1 MQGGWGA
8 QRKAA
13 KFRKKGRAAD
23 CLSIAADGKARAES
37 FECGSALL
45 DTTKN
50 FRPSGAGSFCTASLQ
65 KLKKGKG
72 STFVFALGFSAMP
85 LVIDEAF

>member
-23 CLSIAADGKARAES
+23 CSSIAADGKARAES
-37 FECGSALL
+37 LECGSALL
-45 DTTKN
+45 DTTIK
-50 FRPSGAGSFCTASLQ
+50 FRPSAAEASAQLRCKSSKRQREHFCFCAWLS
-65 KLKKGKG
+65 
-72 STFVFALGFSAMP
+72 ALP

>member
-13 KFRKKGRAAD
+13 KFRKKGRAED
-23 CLSIAADGKARAES
+23 CSSISADGKAKAES

-45 DTTKN
+45 DTTKK
-50 FRPSGAGSFCTASLQ
+50 FRPSAAGSFCTASLQ
-65 KLKKGKG
+65 KLKKAKG
-72 STFVFALGFSAMP
+72 ALLFFALGSSALP